1 MNSLLSAFSSLNV
14 DILRHDMM
22 VICECYAA
30 MLPGLDKSRLLI
42 KKNTFPDVTYL
53 YREILSV
60 LSDLHKSEY
69 LMDLM
74 PYIDDYLEYYEC
86 L

>member
-1 MNSLLSAFSSLNV
+1 MDSLLSAFSSLNV
-14 DILRHDMM
+14 DTVKHDIM

-30 MLPGLDKSRLLI
+30 MLPELDKSRLLI
-42 KKNTFPDVTYL
+42 KKNTFPDVAHL
-53 YREILSV
+53 YQKILSV
-60 LSDLHKSEY
+60 LSDLHRSEY

-74 PYIDDYLEYYEC
+74 PYIDDYLEYYEA